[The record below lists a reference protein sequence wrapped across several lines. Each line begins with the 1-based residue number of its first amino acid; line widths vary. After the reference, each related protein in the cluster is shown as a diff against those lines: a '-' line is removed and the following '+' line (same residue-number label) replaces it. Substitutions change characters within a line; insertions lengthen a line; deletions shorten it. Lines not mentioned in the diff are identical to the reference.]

1 MRATASLPIR
11 RSVRVSRFCPEDCV
25 RLNEE
30 EPLQHRD
37 CLHLEDVVMPTPY
50 SAIYFGRVVTVIG
63 INGNDFYIEEMMT
76 NGQTSRSV
84 VSRDRIKRS

>member
-1 MRATASLPIR
+1 MRISD
-11 RSVRVSRFCPEDCV
+11 FCPSDCV

-30 EPLQHRD
+30 EPRIHEG
-37 CLHLEDVVMPTPY
+37 CIHLEDIVMPTPY
-50 SAIYFGRVVTVIG
+50 SAIYFGRVVTVVG

-84 VSRDRIKRS
+84 VSRDRVKRS